1 MPEQPGIDAY
11 AAYLPA
17 YALDDNRLDPTTPA
31 RAGGPARSVAG
42 HDEDA
47 VTMAVEALRHVAAAT
62 PAGRHLL
69 LATTNAPYE
78 AKTSAGVAHE
88 ALGLDPGVTAL
99 DLRGHRA
106 GASALDLALRGVATA
121 ALADVRTTRPGAPDE
136 LAQGDAAAAFVGGR
150 RAAVLLAR
158 AGHTA
163 EVLDRWRLPGERHDR
178 VWDERFTAE
187 ILVAA
192 GLHTAHRALAEA
204 SLDTVD
210 QVVVSSSN
218 PRAAAAL
225 RKALGGAT
233 ALRTA
238 SGGATAL
245 RTASGGAGQDAAVE
259 RATGFTGAAH
269 PGLLLAAALDEA
281 QPGQTIL
288 LLSAT
293 EGADAFVLRVGDGV
307 RAARGGPSVRA
318 QLAARQ
324 RVGYGRYLRWRGL
337 LDVQGPAR
345 PAAPAP
351 AAPPMHRRAGWKYR
365 LEGSRCDACGRVTTP
380 PGRVCASCGIVGAG
394 TATGKVSLRE
404 RTARVVSVTRDHLT
418 TMPEPEVAIVVADVD
433 GGGRLSAY
441 ATDVAPGDVTVGM
454 AMTPVFRRLWTTD
467 SIHNY
472 FWKLR
477 PAPADAAPGKDTAD
491 GQ

>member
-17 YALDDNRLDPTTPA
+17 YALDDTRLDPTAPA
-31 RAGGPARSVAG
+31 RAGGPTRSVAG
-42 HDEDA
+42 YDEDP
-47 VTMAVEALRHVAAAT
+47 VTMAVEALRHIAADT

-69 LATTNAPYE
+69 LATTSAPYE
-78 AKTSAGVAHE
+78 TKTSAGVVHE

-106 GASALDLALRGVATA
+106 GASALDLVLRGVATA

-136 LAQGDAAAAFVGGR
+136 LAQGDAATAFAGGG

-158 AGHTA
+158 AGHTT
-163 EVLDRWRLPGERHDR
+163 ELLDRWRLPGERHDR

-192 GLHTAHRALAEA
+192 GLDAARRALAQA

-210 QVVVSSSN
+210 EVVVSSSN

-225 RKALGGAT
+225 RKALGGT
-233 ALRTA
+233 GGDA
-238 SGGATAL
+238 S
-245 RTASGGAGQDAAVE
+245 VE
-259 RATGFTGAAH
+259 RATGFTGVAH

-281 QPGQTIL
+281 EPGQSIL
-288 LLSAT
+288 LVSAT

-307 RAARGGPSVRA
+307 RAARGGPTVRA

-324 RVGYGRYLRWRGL
+324 RLGYGRYLRWRGL

-345 PAAPAP
+345 PASPAP

-365 LEGSRCDACGRVTTP
+365 LEGSRCAACGRVTTP
-380 PGRVCASCGIVGAG
+380 PGRVCAACG
-394 TATGKVSLRE
+394 TAGSGTAPVSLRD

-441 ATDVAPGDVTVGM
+441 ATDVAPADVAVGM

>member
-1 MPEQPGIDAY
+1 MEPDQNRVEPKENPPPMPEQPGIDAY

-17 YALDDNRLDPTTPA
+17 YVLADNRLDATDPP
-31 RAGGPARSVAG
+31 RRGGPARGVAAF
-42 HDEDA
+42 DEDT
-47 VTMAVEALRHVAAAT
+47 VTMAVEALRPVAAAS
-62 PAGRHLL
+62 PSGGQLL
-69 LATTNAPYE
+69 FATTNAPYE
-78 AKTSAGVAHE
+78 AKTSAGVVHE
-88 ALGLDPGVTAL
+88 ALGLDPGIGAV
-99 DLRGHRA
+99 DLRGHRS
-106 GASALDLALRGVATA
+106 GATALDLVVRAGATA
-121 ALADVRTTRPGAPDE
+121 ALADLRTTRPGAPDE
-136 LAQGDAAAAFVGGR
+136 LAQGDAAVGLVGGGHA
-150 RAAVLLAR
+150 AAVLLAR
-158 AGHTA
+158 AGRTA
-163 EVLDRWRLPGERHDR
+163 EVLERWRLPGERHDR

-187 ILVAA
+187 VLAAA
-192 GLHTAHRALAEA
+192 GLASARRALAEA
-204 SLDTVD
+204 SLDAVD
-210 QVVVSSSN
+210 TVVVSSSN

-225 RKALGGAT
+225 RRALGGDGRDAT
-233 ALRTA
+233 I
-238 SGGATAL
+238 
-245 RTASGGAGQDAAVE
+245 E

-281 QPGQTIL
+281 RPGQTIL

-307 RAARGGPSVRA
+307 RAARGGPSVRD

-324 RVGYGRYLRWRGL
+324 PLGYGRYLRWRGL

-365 LEGSRCDACGRVTTP
+365 LEGSRCGACGAVTTP
-380 PGRVCASCGIVGAG
+380 PGRVCAACGIAGAPD
-394 TATGKVSLRE
+394 ATGKVSLRE

-418 TMPEPEVAIVVADVD
+418 TMPEPEVAVVVADVD

-441 ATDVAPGDVTVGM
+441 ATDVAPADVTVGM
-454 AMTPVFRRLWTTD
+454 AMTPTFRRLWTTD
-467 SIHNY
+467 AIHNY

-477 PAPADAAPGKDTAD
+477 PAPQDAPPGKDTTD

>member
-1 MPEQPGIDAY
+1 MPDQPGIDAY

-17 YALDDNRLDPTTPA
+17 YALDDNRLDPTVPP
-31 RAGGPARSVAG
+31 RAGGPTRSVAG
-42 HDEDA
+42 YDEDT
-47 VTMAVEALRHVAAAT
+47 VTMAVEALRHIAADT
-62 PAGRHLL
+62 PAGRQLL
-69 LATTNAPYE
+69 LATTSAPYE

-106 GASALDLALRGVATA
+106 GASALDLVVRAGATA

-158 AGHTA
+158 AGHTS

-192 GLHTAHRALAEA
+192 GLDTARRALAEA

-218 PRAAAAL
+218 ARA
-225 RKALGGAT
+225 AT
-233 ALRTA
+233 ALRRA
-238 SGGATAL
+238 LGGT
-245 RTASGGAGQDAAVE
+245 GQDATIE

-288 LLSAT
+288 LLSAA

-307 RAARGGPSVRA
+307 RAARGGPAVRA

-324 RVGYGRYLRWRGL
+324 RLGYGRYLRWRGL

-380 PGRVCASCGIVGAG
+380 PGRVCASCGIAG
-394 TATGKVSLRE
+394 SDAATGKVSLRE

-418 TMPEPEVAIVVADVD
+418 TMPEPEVVIVVADVD

-441 ATDVAPGDVTVGM
+441 ATDVAPGDVVVGM
-454 AMTPVFRRLWTTD
+454 PMTPTFRRLWTTD